1 MYALGGRVYGSD
13 ENSLLKK
20 CEYYD
25 IDKNKW
31 FLMPD
36 MNVGRC
42 TACGFVYWD
51 KIWVFGGYT
60 NWYKRSRK
68 IEFFDENL

>member
-1 MYALGGRVYGSD
+1 MFKNRVYALGGRVYGSD
-13 ENSLLKK
+13 SSSLLKK

-31 FLMPD
+31 FMISD
-36 MNVGRC
+36 MNVRRC
-42 TACGFVYWD
+42 TNCGFVYKD

-60 NWYKRSRK
+60 
-68 IEFFDENL
+68 D